1 MSKGKT
7 YYEKAACTW
16 SEDSIRLIPTASA
29 TAKSLFFYV
38 QEIGY
43 FKTHIPYFT
52 ERKNLDSY
60 LIIYTISG
68 EGRLDYEGSRF
79 SLTSGDA
86 IFINCNIS
94 HHYETASKETWE
106 FLWVHFNGIQALG
119 YYQEFIKKGFH
130 IMKVQDT
137 FSIENTMWHLLSLY
151 QKTDAA
157 TELITN
163 SLITSLLTGFLLD
176 TYTLSSESFQ
186 TPDFIK
192 EARKYIDKH
201 FREELSLDL
210 LANTL
215 GISKFHLSREFK
227 KHMGIPLNEYIINNR
242 ISHAKTLLR
251 FSSLSVQEIV
261 YTCGMNNVSYFIRTF
276 KEREGLTP
284 HVYRRQW
291 N

>member
-1 MSKGKT
+1 MSKEKN

-68 EGRLDYEGSRF
+68 EGRLEYEDHLF
-79 SLTSGDA
+79 SLKSGDA
-86 IFINCNIS
+86 ILINCNIF
-94 HHYETASKETWE
+94 HHYETASKEPWE
-106 FLWVHFNGIQALG
+106 FLWVHFNGVQALG
-119 YYQEFIKKGFH
+119 YYQEFATKGFH
-130 IMKVQDT
+130 IMKVPDT
-137 FSIENTMWHLLSLY
+137 FPIEQTMWHILSLY

-157 TELITN
+157 TELLTN

-176 TYTLSSESFQ
+176 TCTLSSESFQ

-192 EARKYIDKH
+192 KARSYIDKH

-210 LANTL
+210 LSKYL
-215 GISKFHLSREFK
+215 GISKFYLAREFK
-227 KHMGIPLNEYIINNR
+227 KYMGTPVNEYIISSR
-242 ISHAKTLLR
+242 ISYAKTLLR
-251 FSSLSVQEIV
+251 LSSLSVQEIV
-261 YTCGMNNVSYFIRTF
+261 YSCGMSNVSYFIRTF

-284 HVYRRQW
+284 HVYRQQW
-291 N
+291 K